1 MPAVAALI
9 AVPLPFRTPVTVVES
24 VRAGV
29 APPLDVP
36 ANPLAVATETAV
48 TVPEPLPLK
57 VDQSVLVRYPLDDAL
72 AAGILITGVVPPVDC
87 TGLVAVTDVT
97 VPLPLLLKVF
107 QSVLLK

>member
-9 AVPLPFRTPVTVVES
+9 VVPLPFRTPVTVVES

-36 ANPLAVATETAV
+36 DNPLAVTTETAV
-48 TVPEPLPLK
+48 TVPE
-57 VDQSVLVRYPLDDAL
+57 
-72 AAGILITGVVPPVDC
+72 
-87 TGLVAVTDVT
+87 
-97 VPLPLLLKVF
+97 PLLLKVF